1 MNDISVSKIFGKAWE
16 LFKEHSSDLVVFT
29 FVYVILSSIISVI
42 DTLTESSP
50 FLIVLI
56 ISIVC
61 GIAQMILA
69 LGFNSILLNTV
80 DGSKSNLQELFSKT
94 NPTLIF
100 QYIVGSILA
109 GVAIVIGFIFLI
121 IPGIYLAIRFQFF
134 TLCMLEQEVPDCGK
148 ALNESWNMTEGH
160 VLDLFSLG
168 ILSLC
173 LVILGI
179 IALMVGLF
187 VAIPVAGLM
196 TAIAYRILKVN
207 LQEKLPLQL

>member
-1 MNDISVSKIFGKAWE
+1 
-16 LFKEHSSDLVVFT
+16 
-29 FVYVILSSIISVI
+29 
-42 DTLTESSP
+42 
-50 FLIVLI
+50 
-56 ISIVC
+56 
-61 GIAQMILA
+61 
-69 LGFNSILLNTV
+69 
-80 DGSKSNLQELFSKT
+80 
-94 NPTLIF
+94 
-100 QYIVGSILA
+100 
-109 GVAIVIGFIFLI
+109 
-121 IPGIYLAIRFQFF
+121 
-134 TLCMLEQEVPDCGK
+134 MLEQEVPDCGK

-179 IALMVGLF
+179 IALVVGLF